1 VRVFIGFDPAEA
13 VAAEVAAKTLRKV
26 TNGEIEPEFLCAP
39 KLAAQG
45 LLTRI
50 SDHRGGQSYDLIS
63 NAPKS
68 TQFAI
73 SRFLT
78 PLLCQ
83 TGFALFLDCDM
94 IFVRDPR
101 EMLREIKAEHA
112 VSVVKHD
119 HRPTEQWKMVNQRQT
134 TYPRKNWSSVM
145 LFNCEHPANQRL
157 SVRDV
162 NERVGRDL
170 HALYWLADDE
180 IGALDPAWNWL
191 VNVKERPANLGIAH
205 FTLGGPF
212 TPAWNGAP
220 NDDLWLAA
228 RDG

>member
-1 VRVFIGFDPAEA
+1 
-13 VAAEVAAKTLRKV
+13 
-26 TNGEIEPEFLCAP
+26 
-39 KLAAQG
+39 
-45 LLTRI
+45 
-50 SDHRGGQSYDLIS
+50 
-63 NAPKS
+63 
-68 TQFAI
+68 
-73 SRFLT
+73 
-78 PLLCQ
+78 
-83 TGFALFLDCDM
+83 
-94 IFVRDPR
+94 
-101 EMLREIKAEHA
+101 
-112 VSVVKHD
+112 
-119 HRPTEQWKMVNQRQT
+119 
-134 TYPRKNWSSVM
+134 M

-191 VNVKERPANLGIAH
+191 VNVQERPANLGIAH